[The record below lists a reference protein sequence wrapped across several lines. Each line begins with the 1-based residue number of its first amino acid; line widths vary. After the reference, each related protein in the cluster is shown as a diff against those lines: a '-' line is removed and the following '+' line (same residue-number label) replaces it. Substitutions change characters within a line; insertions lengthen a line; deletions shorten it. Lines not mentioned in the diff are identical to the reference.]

1 MKRILAF
8 LQRIENAILVGT
20 FIVMVV
26 TFFCQVVNR
35 NIFKAPISWFE
46 EAATYCMIYMVLLG
60 TEVGLRDGTQIAVTA
75 VVDKTKG
82 KAKILLQIL
91 AKAIVELF
99 SVAMLLKAV
108 EMVRVQVISGQ
119 TSASLHLPMWVP
131 YSALLLS
138 FGIISLVQGAS
149 LALLVSRLF
158 GAGEGESDKG
168 VKA

>member
-1 MKRILAF
+1 MKRIMAF
-8 LQRIENAILVGT
+8 LQRIENAILIGT

-75 VVDKTKG
+75 VVDRTKG
-82 KAKILLQIL
+82 KTKILMQIL

-99 SVAMLLKAV
+99 SVTMLVKAIG
-108 EMVRVQVISGQ
+108 MVHVQVLSGQ

-131 YSALLLS
+131 YSALILS
-138 FGIISLVQGAS
+138 FGTISLVQGAS
-149 LALLVSRLF
+149 LALLFLKFF
-158 GAGEGESDKG
+158 GAGESEDNKG